1 MNPYISSH
9 LSTIIEDIRLL
20 EAIVTA
26 PLGLYSD
33 IKMLRESLASDEA
46 AELSREQL
54 QERRTS
60 YNSMTDAHSDIAL
73 KTIDSLSDAIGI
85 LAQIKGEPDVTKLQA
100 EWSPRANKVLD
111 RAKQKVAADMRSE
124 IAKKVTGLYII
135 VDPEATKDRP
145 VDQVA
150 LAALK
155 GGTKIVQLRDKTRDK
170 GEVIPLAR
178 EIRQMCDDF
187 GALFVLN
194 DDADV
199 ARLSGA
205 HGLHVGQSDMN
216 VNDARNILLTPQILG
231 TSNGSMD
238 EAMQSQADGVDYI
251 AVGAIYATQTMGK
264 SGRNALGPG
273 LIREIKDR
281 VSQPIVAI
289 GGINESNIKDV
300 VQAGA
305 DCLCIVSAVTF
316 ADDPQAAAAHLT
328 EMIEGA
334 K

>member
-1 MNPYISSH
+1 MNPFISSH
-9 LSTIIEDIRLL
+9 ISTIIEDIRLL

-33 IKMLRESLASDEA
+33 IKMLRESLPSDEA
-46 AELSREQL
+46 TELSRDQL
-54 QERRTS
+54 QERRTTYS
-60 YNSMTDAHSDIAL
+60 SMTDTHSSIAL
-73 KTIDSLSDAIGI
+73 KTIDSLGDAISI
-85 LAQIKGEPDVTKLQA
+85 IEQIKGDPEISKLQT
-100 EWSPRANKVLD
+100 EWSPRAVMVLD
-111 RAKQKVAADMRSE
+111 RAKQKVATDIRSE
-124 IAKKVTGLYII
+124 YAKKVTGLYII
-135 VDPEATKDRP
+135 VDPEATKGRP

-170 GEVIPLAR
+170 GEVIPIAR

-187 GALFVLN
+187 GALFVMN

-216 VNDARNILLTPQILG
+216 VGDARDILLTHQIIG

-251 AVGAIYATQTMGK
+251 AVGAVYATTTMGK
-264 SGRNALGPG
+264 SGRTALGPE
-273 LIREIKDR
+273 LVREIKDR

-289 GGINESNIKDV
+289 GGINESNIKEV

-316 ADDPQAAAAHLT
+316 ADDPQSAAARLT